1 MTTRRRVLLANISL
15 VAACALIYELSLSTL
30 ASFTLGDAVR
40 EFSIT
45 LGLYL
50 FAMGLG
56 ALASQRIH
64 KNLVRAYV
72 VCELALALTGAASVP
87 VVMHVGGGVQ
97 HVLLYA
103 FIVAVGALVGVE
115 LPLLM
120 RLQKEEAS
128 AEDAVSTSL
137 ASDYAGSLIAS
148 ILFPLIA
155 VPVLGLVRTALL
167 TGAVNAALA
176 AAVCFV
182 LLPRERT
189 ALAVPACMVSAALLG
204 LTIGTDALH
213 FVPSE

>member
-1 MTTRRRVLLANISL
+1 MNRRRVLLANISL
-15 VAACALIYELSLSTL
+15 VAACALVYELALSTL

-56 ALASQRIH
+56 ALASQRVRKDLI
-64 KNLVRAYV
+64 RAYV

-87 VVMHVGGGVQ
+87 VVMHVGGGSQ
-97 HVLLYA
+97 RALLYG
-103 FIVAVGALVGVE
+103 FILAVGTLVGVE
-115 LPLLM
+115 LPLLI
-120 RLQKEEAS
+120 RLQKEESGAG
-128 AEDAVSTSL
+128 DAVSSSL

-148 ILFPLIA
+148 VLFPLLA

-182 LLPRERT
+182 VLPRERG
-189 ALAVPACMVSAALLG
+189 ALAVPACVVSVLLLG

-213 FVPSE
+213 LVPSE

>member
-1 MTTRRRVLLANISL
+1 MLLANISL
-15 VAACALIYELSLSTL
+15 VAACALVYELSLSTL

-56 ALASQRIH
+56 ALASQRVR
-64 KNLVRAYV
+64 KNVARAYIL
-72 VCELALALTGAASVP
+72 CELALALTGAASVP
-87 VVMHVGGGVQ
+87 VVMQLEGGMQ
-97 HVLLYA
+97 RVLLYA
-103 FIVAVGALVGVE
+103 FIVAVGALVGLE
-115 LPLLM
+115 LPLLI
-120 RLQKEEAS
+120 RLSKEESGAF
-128 AEDAVSTSL
+128 DAVSSSL
-137 ASDYAGSLIAS
+137 ASDYAGSLLAS
-148 ILFPLIA
+148 ILFPLLC

-182 LLPRERT
+182 LLPRERNH
-189 ALAVPACMVSAALLG
+189 LAVPACVVSLALLG

-213 FVPSE
+213 FVPGE